1 MPTNGTLNDKIRQ
14 TPLPLGID
22 IFANIGNCYYTDKTL
37 LVKDIID
44 SGIQT
49 ILFTRPRRFG
59 KTLAMTMLQ
68 SFFEIP
74 TDKGQLSE
82 EDTSKYFRHLK
93 IWQQGKKY
101 TSEQGKY
108 PVIMLSFKGVKASSF
123 EENIYDMKKIIGT
136 EYQRH
141 EYLRESGSL
150 NKVDKELFSSI
161 ADGKAEESDYRMSL
175 LNLSQF
181 LYKHHGQKAIVLI
194 DEYDKPIQTAWESH
208 DDDFYDKM
216 IVFMRALMVNVL
228 KTNPYLHKGILTG
241 ITRVSKESIFSGLN
255 NIIVDTILDN
265 RYSEYFGFTQQETD
279 EMLSFYGID
288 DKKAEVAEWYN
299 GYVFGNTEIYN
310 PWSLLKYVESEGLA
324 LPYWVNTSDNKLV
337 GDVLENIGNE
347 DAEILKD
354 FISGGTITQSIDTNI
369 IYPEL
374 EYNGEAAYSLLL
386 QSGYLKSVGK
396 TISEGN
402 ILCTLKIPNRE
413 VQHIYLKEI
422 VNRFLRTDMPRAVNA
437 ANSFST
443 AMLTRNAAEMQKT
456 LQKLLLSTCSY
467 FDLTEEKDY
476 QNFMLGLLAA
486 SIYGYDI
493 KGNREAGH
501 GRTDIMMRPKTNTKN
516 AKRLPGII
524 IEIKHHEATDKE
536 QADPKLLE
544 KTLEKSAAEALEQIE
559 KMAYIEELKS
569 AGCSQIFKFG
579 TSFSGKNAKVV
590 SKSS

>member
-1 MPTNGTLNDKIRQ
+1 MPIDKNFKDRIIEK
-14 TPLPLGID
+14 PIAIGKD
-22 IFANIGNCYYTDKTL
+22 IFASMDKAYYVDKTL
-37 LVKDIID
+37 LAKDIID
-44 SGIQT
+44 SGTQVL
-49 ILFTRPRRFG
+49 LFTRPRRFG

-68 SFFEIP
+68 AFFEIP
-74 TDKGQLSE
+74 MDGK
-82 EDTSKYFRHLK
+82 DTSHYFTNLQ
-93 IWQQGKKY
+93 IWQQGEKY
-101 TSEQGKY
+101 RAEQGKY
-108 PVIMLSFKGVKASSF
+108 PVIFLSFRGVKAKTFDATLDNLKS
-123 EENIYDMKKIIGT
+123 NISI
-136 EYQRH
+136 EFNRH
-141 EYLRESGSL
+141 SYLAQSGNL
-150 NKVDKELFSSI
+150 NNSDKELFENI
-161 ADGKAEESDYRMSL
+161 CCKKASFDDFCMSL
-175 LNLSQF
+175 YSLSGM

-208 DDDFYDKM
+208 SDDFYEQM
-216 IVFMRALMVNVL
+216 IVFMRALLVNVF
-228 KTNPYLHKGILTG
+228 KTNPYLHKGIMTG

-255 NIIVDTILDN
+255 NIAVDTILDN
-265 RYSEYFGFTQQETD
+265 KYSRYFGFTQQETD
-279 EMLSFYGID
+279 EMLSFYGMD

-299 GYVFGNTEIYN
+299 GYIFGETEIYN
-310 PWSLLKYVESEGLA
+310 PWSLLKYIESEGIA

-347 DAEILKD
+347 DAETLKD

-386 QSGYLKSVGK
+386 QSGYLKSIGK

-413 VQHIYLKEI
+413 VQRIYLKEI
-422 VNRFLRTDMPRAVNA
+422 VNRFLRTDKPRAVNA

-443 AMLTRNAAEMQKT
+443 AMLTSNAAEMQKT

-501 GRTDIMMRPKTNTKN
+501 GRADIMMKPKIN
-516 AKRLPGII
+516 AENARNLPGII

-536 QADPKLLE
+536 QADPRLLE
-544 KTLEKSAAEALEQIE
+544 RTLEKSALEALDQIE
-559 KMAYIEELKS
+559 KMSYIEELKS

-579 TSFSGKNAKVV
+579 TSFSGKNAKAV
-590 SKSS
+590 SAAVAIRN

>member
-1 MPTNGTLNDKIRQ
+1 MPVNGTLNDKIRQ

-68 SFFEIP
+68 SYFEIP

-93 IWQQGKKY
+93 IWQQGEKY

-108 PVIMLSFKGVKASSF
+108 PVIMLSFKGIKGSSF
-123 EENIYDMKKIIGT
+123 ESSLKDLRHLISS
-136 EYQRH
+136 EYGRH
-141 EYLRESGSL
+141 EYLLSSSKLNNADKSFFSGIYS
-150 NKVDKELFSSI
+150 KK
-161 ADGKAEESDYRMSL
+161 ADDSDYHSAL
-175 LNLSQF
+175 LELSKF

-279 EMLSFYGID
+279 EMLSFYGMD

-386 QSGYLKSVGK
+386 QSGYLKCVGK

-413 VQHIYLKEI
+413 VQRIYLKEI

-516 AKRLPGII
+516 ARNLPGII
-524 IEIKHHEATDKE
+524 IEIKHCEATE
-536 QADPKLLE
+536 QEKSDPKLMDKILE
-544 KTLEKSAAEALEQIE
+544 KAATEALDQIDQ
-559 KMAYIEELKS
+559 MSYASELQS
-569 AGCSQIFKFG
+569 AGCDKIMKYG
-579 TSFSGKNAKVV
+579 AAFSGKRAKVLFRT
-590 SKSS
+590 

>member
-1 MPTNGTLNDKIRQ
+1 MPVNGTLNDKIRQ

-93 IWQQGKKY
+93 IWQQGEKY

-501 GRTDIMMRPKTNTKN
+501 GRTDIMMKPKANTKN

>member
-1 MPTNGTLNDKIRQ
+1 MPVNGTLNDKIRQ

-68 SFFEIP
+68 SYFEIP

-93 IWQQGKKY
+93 IWQQGEKY

-108 PVIMLSFKGVKASSF
+108 PVIMLSFKGIKGSSF
-123 EENIYDMKKIIGT
+123 ESSLKDLRHLISS
-136 EYQRH
+136 EYGRH
-141 EYLRESGSL
+141 EYLLSSSKLTNADKSFFSGIYS
-150 NKVDKELFSSI
+150 KK
-161 ADGKAEESDYRMSL
+161 ADDSDYHSAL
-175 LNLSQF
+175 LELSKF

-347 DAEILKD
+347 DATVLES
-354 FISGGTITQSIDTNI
+354 FINGGTASATIDTNI

-386 QSGYLKSVGK
+386 QSGYLKCIDKEIIRGK
-396 TISEGN
+396 
-402 ILCTLKIPNRE
+402 ILCTLKIPNAE
-413 VQHIYLKEI
+413 LETIYCNEI
-422 VNRFLRTDMPRAVNA
+422 VNRFLKTDNHRSVNA
-437 ANSFST
+437 ANSFIT
-443 AMLTRNAAEMQKT
+443 AMLRNDAAEMQKT
-456 LQKLLLSTCSY
+456 LQRLLLNTCSY

-501 GRTDIMMRPKTNTKN
+501 GRADIMMKPKIN
-516 AKRLPGII
+516 AENARNLPGII
-524 IEIKHHEATDKE
+524 IEIKHCEAADQEKS
-536 QADPKLLE
+536 DPKLMDKILE
-544 KTLEKSAAEALEQIE
+544 KAATEALDQIDQ
-559 KMAYIEELKS
+559 MSYTSELQS
-569 AGCSQIFKFG
+569 AGCEKILKYGAAFN
-579 TSFSGKNAKVV
+579 GKKAKVLV
-590 SKSS
+590 RS

>member
-1 MPTNGTLNDKIRQ
+1 MPVNGTLNDKIRQ

-68 SFFEIP
+68 SYFEIP

-93 IWQQGKKY
+93 IWQQGEKY

-108 PVIMLSFKGVKASSF
+108 PVIMLSFKAVKASSF

-150 NKVDKELFSSI
+150 NKADKELFSSI

-208 DDDFYDKM
+208 DDVFYDKM

-279 EMLSFYGID
+279 EMLSFYGMD

-347 DAEILKD
+347 DATVLES
-354 FISGGTITQSIDTNI
+354 FINGGTASATIDTNI

-386 QSGYLKSVGK
+386 QSGYLKCIDKEIIRGK
-396 TISEGN
+396 
-402 ILCTLKIPNRE
+402 ILCTLKIPNAE
-413 VQHIYLKEI
+413 LETIYCNEI
-422 VNRFLRTDMPRAVNA
+422 VNRFLKTDNHRSVNA
-437 ANSFST
+437 ANSFIT
-443 AMLTRNAAEMQKT
+443 AMLRNDAAEMQKT
-456 LQKLLLSTCSY
+456 LKRLLLNTCSY

-516 AKRLPGII
+516 AKKLPGII
-524 IEIKHHEATDKE
+524 IDIKHCEAAE
-536 QADPKLLE
+536 QEKSDPKLMDKILE
-544 KTLEKSAAEALEQIE
+544 KAATEALEQIDQ
-559 KMAYIEELKS
+559 MSYISELQS
-569 AGCSQIFKFG
+569 AGCEKILKYG
-579 TSFSGKNAKVV
+579 AAFSGKRAKVLV
-590 SKSS
+590 RN

>member
-68 SFFEIP
+68 SYFEIP

-108 PVIMLSFKGVKASSF
+108 PVIMLSFKGIKGSSF
-123 EENIYDMKKIIGT
+123 ESSLKDLRQLISS
-136 EYQRH
+136 EYGRH
-141 EYLRESGSL
+141 EYLLSSSKLNNADKSFFSGIYS
-150 NKVDKELFSSI
+150 KK
-161 ADGKAEESDYRMSL
+161 ADDSDYHSAL
-175 LNLSQF
+175 LELSKF

-279 EMLSFYGID
+279 EMLSFYGMD

-347 DAEILKD
+347 DATVLES
-354 FISGGTITQSIDTNI
+354 FINGGTASATIDTNI

-386 QSGYLKSVGK
+386 QSGYLKCIDKEIIRGK
-396 TISEGN
+396 
-402 ILCTLKIPNRE
+402 ILCTLKIPNAE
-413 VQHIYLKEI
+413 LETIYCNEI
-422 VNRFLRTDMPRAVNA
+422 VNRFLKTDNHRSVNA
-437 ANSFST
+437 ANSFIT
-443 AMLTRNAAEMQKT
+443 AMLMNDAVEMQKT
-456 LQKLLLSTCSY
+456 LQRLLLNTCSY

-524 IEIKHHEATDKE
+524 IEIKHHEAAE
-536 QADPKLLE
+536 QEKSDPKLMDKILE
-544 KTLEKSAAEALEQIE
+544 KAATEALEQIDQ
-559 KMAYIEELKS
+559 MSYASELQS
-569 AGCSQIFKFG
+569 AGCDKILKYG
-579 TSFSGKNAKVV
+579 AAFSGKRAKVLV
-590 SKSS
+590 RS

>member
-1 MPTNGTLNDKIRQ
+1 
-14 TPLPLGID
+14 
-22 IFANIGNCYYTDKTL
+22 
-37 LVKDIID
+37 
-44 SGIQT
+44 
-49 ILFTRPRRFG
+49 
-59 KTLAMTMLQ
+59 
-68 SFFEIP
+68 
-74 TDKGQLSE
+74 
-82 EDTSKYFRHLK
+82 
-93 IWQQGKKY
+93 
-101 TSEQGKY
+101 
-108 PVIMLSFKGVKASSF
+108 
-123 EENIYDMKKIIGT
+123 
-136 EYQRH
+136 
-141 EYLRESGSL
+141 
-150 NKVDKELFSSI
+150 
-161 ADGKAEESDYRMSL
+161 
-175 LNLSQF
+175 
-181 LYKHHGQKAIVLI
+181 
-194 DEYDKPIQTAWESH
+194 
-208 DDDFYDKM
+208 M

-255 NIIVDTILDN
+255 NIAVDTILDN
-265 RYSEYFGFTQQETD
+265 KYSRYFGFTQQETD
-279 EMLSFYGID
+279 EMLSFYGMD

-299 GYVFGNTEIYN
+299 GYIFGETEIYN
-310 PWSLLKYVESEGLA
+310 PWSLLKYIESEGIA

-337 GDVLENIGNE
+337 GDVLENIGND
-347 DAEILKD
+347 DAETLKD

-386 QSGYLKSVGK
+386 QSGYLKSIGK

-422 VNRFLRTDMPRAVNA
+422 VNRFLRTDKPRAVNA

-443 AMLTRNAAEMQKT
+443 AMLTHNAAEMQKT

-501 GRTDIMMRPKTNTKN
+501 GRADIMMKPKINAEN
-516 AKRLPGII
+516 AKKLPGII

-536 QADPKLLE
+536 QADPRLLE
-544 KTLEKSAAEALEQIE
+544 RTLEKSAAEALEQIE
-559 KMAYIEELKS
+559 KMSYIEELKS

-590 SKSS
+590 SAAVSN